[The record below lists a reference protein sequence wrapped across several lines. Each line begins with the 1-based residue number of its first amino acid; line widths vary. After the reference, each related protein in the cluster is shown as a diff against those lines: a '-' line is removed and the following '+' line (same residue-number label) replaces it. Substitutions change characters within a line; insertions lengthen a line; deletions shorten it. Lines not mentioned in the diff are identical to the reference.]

1 MITDAEPLVWL
12 RSMKHPKGKYAT
24 WVMEFNCYDFDV
36 HHRPGKDHWWADSFS
51 RLAKLMPE
59 SRPGETVDFDENK
72 LTNDSELQA
81 LDCGQR
87 VRIGRWS
94 RGTTREPL
102 DRSGMIDMKRYAEAD
117 YGRVPAETFR

>member
-1 MITDAEPLVWL
+1 MVARI
-12 RSMKHPKGKYAT
+12 
-24 WVMEFNCYDFDV
+24 
-36 HHRPGKDHWWADSFS
+36 
-51 RLAKLMPE
+51 
-59 SRPGETVDFDENK
+59 ETMYFDENK

-94 RGTTREPL
+94 IGTTREPL

-117 YGRVPAETFR
+117 YGRVPAETFRGRQLEDPHLA